1 MSLLLANEDVTG
13 LLTMP
18 HCMQAMEAAFAERSG
33 RHYLL
38 KTCDAALPGTGLG
51 AVRIAS
57 NMRQEYSSLWQH
69 H

>member
-1 MSLLLANEDVTG
+1 
-13 LLTMP
+13 MP